1 MNTPAIAFKFTDEM
15 ERQLI
20 LSEIDVHEHVEEEDL
35 TDRVMKP
42 LVLISLAIGV
52 PLVTTLLH

>member
-1 MNTPAIAFKFTDEM
+1 MNTPARDMKFTDGM

-20 LSEIDVHEHVEEEDL
+20 LNEIDVHEHAEEEDM

>member
-1 MNTPAIAFKFTDEM
+1 MNHPAIDIKFTDEM

-20 LSEIDVHEHVEEEDL
+20 LNEIDVHEHAEEEDL
-35 TDRVMKP
+35 TDRLLKP